1 MAKGE
6 GRGFWHL
13 KKYSALVLVFLAA
26 AILYSIS
33 FSRYAK
39 RLNQQFAQSPVKTD
53 EAYGVVRSFINLA
66 NKKDQQELEK
76 AVSRRGLDLGFDVL
90 LDQNIKLLEV
100 VGAPH
105 IADQTIS
112 ALVLAFHE
120 AEEEYLHYVLLFIK
134 DDSDWFLYGLFRQ

>member
-1 MAKGE
+1 M
-6 GRGFWHL
+6 
-13 KKYSALVLVFLAA
+13 KKYSTLVLVFLAA

-33 FSRYAK
+33 FSRDAK
-39 RLNQQFAQSPVKTD
+39 RLNQQFAQSLVKTN

-105 IADQTIS
+105 IADHTIS